1 MMGFVRGNTFMADL
15 HPDIDAAIEDILAGA
30 VDQTPEF
37 KRRLR
42 KLIENATIGNLVDND
57 VREVIELA
65 VVDENLED

>member
-1 MMGFVRGNTFMADL
+1 MADL